1 MNTHRLFTV
10 NSYLKYRVLVAC
22 PQTVH
27 FLFFFGQF
35 DTADFISIRALD
47 DPYCA
52 FQKHVN
58 SEVQKP
64 PQQVRFFAAVNHNY
78 DHKQRS
84 LKHRNTQ
91 NGSKSTNHKPWPFEP
106 MEVNV
111 RFLGPLRQLTAG
123 KNANVSWFWKL
134 KIRVLMKKKRVC
146 GQATLHLKNGSYKN
160 SQIVLKSTFFVDRIP
175 LNIFAR
181 FSVLL
186 VQ

>member
-10 NSYLKYRVLVAC
+10 NSYLKYRVLVTC
-22 PQTVH
+22 PQTF
-27 FLFFFGQF
+27 FLFFW
-35 DTADFISIRALD
+35 TIRHRGFYFHTRARRSLLRFSKTRELWSSKA
-47 DPYCA
+47 A
-52 FQKHVN
+52 FT
-58 SEVQKP
+58 
-64 PQQVRFFAAVNHNY
+64 RAFFAAFNHNY

-134 KIRVLMKKKRVC
+134 RIRVLMKKK
-146 GQATLHLKNGSYKN
+146 KGS
-160 SQIVLKSTFFVDRIP
+160 VDRLHYIWRTAVIRIP
-175 LNIFAR
+175 K
-181 FSVLL
+181 
-186 VQ
+186 

>member
-1 MNTHRLFTV
+1 MSTHRLFTV

-22 PQTVH
+22 PQTF
-27 FLFFFGQF
+27 FLFFLDNSTPRILFPY
-35 DTADFISIRALD
+35 ALD

-91 NGSKSTNHKPWPFEP
+91 NGSKCTNHEPWPFEP
-106 MEVNV
+106 VEVNV

-123 KNANVSWFWKL
+123 KNANVSWLWNL
-134 KIRVLMKKKRVC
+134 RIRVLMKKKGSVNR
-146 GQATLHLKNGSYKN
+146 LHY
-160 SQIVLKSTFFVDRIP
+160 IWRTVVIRIP
-175 LNIFAR
+175 K
-181 FSVLL
+181 
-186 VQ
+186 